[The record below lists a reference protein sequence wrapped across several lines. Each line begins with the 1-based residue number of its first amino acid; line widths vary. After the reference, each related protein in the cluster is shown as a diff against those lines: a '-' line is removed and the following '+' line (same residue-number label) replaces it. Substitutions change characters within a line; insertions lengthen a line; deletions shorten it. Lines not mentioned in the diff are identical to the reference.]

1 MKQGTIISAII
12 GGVFFGLAFLGLK
25 LTFFPAIALGI
36 LGFGAGE
43 LFFSNDKKDIVLE
56 DLPDS
61 VVIGEMKKINQ
72 NIYLMIGKVDNVDL
86 KSDIKN
92 IYQTTNKI
100 IEKVSKDKNS
110 LKKIR
115 TFINYYLP
123 VTLKILQKYDEIEN
137 QHMNSKDGK
146 EFMKTVEE
154 KIKVISKAFENQL
167 GALYQNDMVDVDAE
181 LGVLENML
189 KSEGYTDLEDFNLR
203 ERGNSNE

>member
-1 MKQGTIISAII
+1 MKQGTILSAII
-12 GGVFFGLAFLGLK
+12 GGAFFGLAFLGLK
-25 LTFFPAIALGI
+25 LSFIPAIALGI
-36 LGFGAGE
+36 VGFVAGE
-43 LFFSNDKKDIVLE
+43 LFFSNDKKEFVLE

-72 NIYLMIGKVDNVDL
+72 SIYTLIAKVDNVDL

-123 VTLKILQKYDEIEN
+123 VTLKILEKYDEIEN
-137 QHMNSKDGK
+137 QHMNTKDGK

-189 KSEGYTDLEDFNLR
+189 KTEGYTDLEDFNLR
-203 ERGNSNE
+203 ERGKGNE

>member
-12 GGVFFGLAFLGLK
+12 GGTFFGLAFLGLK
-25 LTFFPAIALGI
+25 LTFLPAIAFGI
-36 LGFGAGE
+36 VGFVAGE
-43 LFFSNDKKDIVLE
+43 LFFSNDKKDYILE

-61 VVIGEMKKINQ
+61 VVIAEMKKINQ
-72 NIYLMIGKVDNVDL
+72 NIYTMIAKVDNVEL

-100 IEKVSKDKNS
+100 IEKVSKDKKS

-123 VTLKILQKYDEIEN
+123 VTLKILVKYDEIEN
-137 QHMNSKDGK
+137 QHMNTKDGK

-154 KIKVISKAFENQL
+154 KIKVIARAFENQL

-189 KSEGYTDLEDFNLR
+189 KTEGYTDLEDFNLR
-203 ERGNSNE
+203 ERGKNNE

>member
-1 MKQGTIISAII
+1 MKQGTILSAII
-12 GGVFFGLAFLGLK
+12 GGAFFGLAFLGLK
-25 LTFFPAIALGI
+25 LSFIPAIALGI
-36 LGFGAGE
+36 VGFVAGE
-43 LFFSNDKKDIVLE
+43 LFFSNDKKDFVLE

-72 NIYLMIGKVDNVDL
+72 SIYTLIAKVDNVDL

-123 VTLKILQKYDEIEN
+123 VTLKILEKYDEIEN
-137 QHMNSKDGK
+137 QHMNTKDGK

-189 KSEGYTDLEDFNLR
+189 KTEGYTDLEDFNLR
-203 ERGNSNE
+203 ERGKGNE

>member
-1 MKQGTIISAII
+1 LKQGTIISAII
-12 GGVFFGLAFLGLK
+12 GGTFFGLAFLGLK
-25 LTFFPAIALGI
+25 LTFLPAIAFGI
-36 LGFGAGE
+36 VGFVAGE
-43 LFFSNDKKDIVLE
+43 LFFSNDKKDYILE

-61 VVIGEMKKINQ
+61 VVIAEMKKINQ
-72 NIYLMIGKVDNVDL
+72 NIYTMIAKVDNVEL

-100 IEKVSKDKNS
+100 IEKVSKDKKS

-123 VTLKILQKYDEIEN
+123 VTLKILVKYDEIEN
-137 QHMNSKDGK
+137 QHMNTKDGK

-154 KIKVISKAFENQL
+154 KIKVIARAFENQL

-189 KSEGYTDLEDFNLR
+189 KTEGYTDLEDFNLR
-203 ERGNSNE
+203 ERGKNNE

>member
-12 GGVFFGLAFLGLK
+12 GGLFFGLAFLGLK
-25 LTFFPAIALGI
+25 LTFIPAIALGI
-36 LGFGAGE
+36 VGFVAGE
-43 LFFSNDKKDIVLE
+43 LFFSTDKKDFVLE

-72 NIYLMIGKVDNVDL
+72 NIYSMIAKVDNVDL
-86 KSDIKN
+86 KSDIKK

-123 VTLKILQKYDEIEN
+123 VTLKILEKYDEIEN
-137 QHMNSKDGK
+137 QHMNTKDGK
-146 EFMKTVEE
+146 EFMKTVED
-154 KIKVISKAFENQL
+154 KIKVIAGAFENQL
-167 GALYQNDMVDVDAE
+167 GALYQNDIVDVDAE
-181 LGVLENML
+181 LDVLENML

-203 ERGNSNE
+203 ERGKNNE

>member
-1 MKQGTIISAII
+1 MKQGTIVSAII
-12 GGVFFGLAFLGLK
+12 GGAFFGLTFLGLK
-25 LTFFPAIALGI
+25 LSFIPAIAIGI
-36 LGFGAGE
+36 VGFVAGE
-43 LFFSNDKKDIVLE
+43 LFFSNDKKDFVLE
-56 DLPDS
+56 DLPDN

-72 NIYLMIGKVDNVDL
+72 NIYTMIAKVDNVDL

-123 VTLKILQKYDEIEN
+123 VTLKILEKYDEIEN
-137 QHMNSKDGK
+137 QHMNTKDGK

-154 KIKVISKAFENQL
+154 KIKVISKAFENQH

-189 KSEGYTDLEDFNLR
+189 KTEGYTDIEDFNLR
-203 ERGNSNE
+203 ERGKGNE